1 MPERQS
7 SGFFDE
13 KGQQQ
18 VARHKPQNGQQ
29 PIQDGRS
36 QRAKGVI

>member
-1 MPERQS
+1 MAERQS
-7 SGFFDE
+7 SRFVDE
-13 KGQQQ
+13 KGQQN

-36 QRAKGVI
+36 QRATGVI